1 MSKDPHESTQSLIS
15 SIERKDRRFRV
26 FGFLAV
32 AITVLLLGVLLVIGL
47 RNLGRANE
55 QLVKTNALLEQQKQ
69 ATDTITRRLDCM
81 TVFFSQKDR
90 TGLSIADIDKCT
102 LDRSGDIQHFFV
114 QPQAGQSSRP
124 QSSNP
129 TSPSQTN
136 PTTTQPV
143 QEPSNPTPV
152 TPITPVVPVTPPL
165 IQVGPLPPLPCIQL
179 GQLKVC

>member
-1 MSKDPHESTQSLIS
+1 MTEDLHKSTQTLIS
-15 SIERKDRRFRV
+15 SIEKKDRRFRV

-32 AITVLLLGVLLVIGL
+32 AITVLLLAVLLVIGL
-47 RNLGRANE
+47 RNLTRANE
-55 QLVKTNALLEQQKQ
+55 QLTKTNALLEQQKQ

-90 TGLSIADIDKCT
+90 TSLSIADIDKCT

-114 QPQAGQSSRP
+114 QPQTGQQSQP
-124 QSSNP
+124 QTSNQ
-129 TSPSQTN
+129 TSPSQAT

-152 TPITPVVPVTPPL
+152 NPVTPVVPVTPPL

-179 GQLKVC
+179 GQLKIC